1 MISDDLLEIAVYIGL
16 GHVITLAF
24 GLLCGFALGLDRA
37 ADLVRCCCENPHS

>member
-1 MISDDLLEIAVYIGL
+1 MIPDDLLKIVICIGL

-37 ADLVRCCCENPHS
+37 ADLARCRCKDPA